1 MLCNEGT
8 PKTNYLYNTALS
20 MQKSSLSLLVKTKHK
35 LNIMATFSKQL
46 SFRWSDLDPNFHLRH
61 SAYYDFG
68 AQHRVEILAQLGLT
82 LRVMQKEHVG
92 PILFREECVFRKEIN
107 LSDEIIM
114 QTKMAKMK
122 ADASRWSIV
131 HEFYRE
137 EVLCAVITVDGAWM
151 DTKLRKLASPTPQ
164 IVVDALSTFPKTADF
179 IAL

>member
-1 MLCNEGT
+1 
-8 PKTNYLYNTALS
+8 
-20 MQKSSLSLLVKTKHK
+20 
-35 LNIMATFSKQL
+35 MAKFSKQL

-82 LRVMQKEHVG
+82 IRTMQAQQIG
-92 PILFREECVFRKEIN
+92 PVLFREECVFKREIN
-107 LSDEIIM
+107 LSDVIIM
-114 QTKMAKMK
+114 ETKMGKMN

-151 DTKLRKLASPTPQ
+151 DTKLRKLATPTPQ
-164 IVVDALSTFPKTADF
+164 IVVNALSVFPKTTDF
-179 IAL
+179 ITL